1 MYGLREWD
9 VDSAAG
15 RDAASGCA
23 PGDASQ
29 AAAQHQ
35 PARAEGPAARP
46 ELPATAEGPAAH
58 AEEAP
63 AAEGAAADPE
73 RAPREPGTWLGA
85 AYEAL
90 SRGQPGH
97 WRTSDELGR
106 CAASRMSPHSAVL
119 WCAACLAR
127 QPMC

>member
-1 MYGLREWD
+1 MYGLREWV

-15 RDAASGCA
+15 QDAASGCA

-35 PARAEGPAARP
+35 PARGEGPAARP
-46 ELPATAEGPAAH
+46 ELPAAAEGPAAH

-73 RAPREPGTWLGA
+73 RAPQGLARGW
-85 AYEAL
+85 AL
-90 SRGQPGH
+90 STRRSAGASQG
-97 WRTSDELGR
+97 TGGR
-106 CAASRMSPHSAVL
+106 AMSWHGAL
-119 WCAACLAR
+119 QAE
-127 QPMC
+127 